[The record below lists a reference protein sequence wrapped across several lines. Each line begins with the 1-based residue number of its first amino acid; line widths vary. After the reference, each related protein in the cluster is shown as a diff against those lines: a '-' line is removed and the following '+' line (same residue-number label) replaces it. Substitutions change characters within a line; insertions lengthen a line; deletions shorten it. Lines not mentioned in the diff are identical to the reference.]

1 MNLFV
6 KDLPADTQILIAV
19 GSAVAGG
26 CQPCLKQL
34 VALARD
40 EALDDTQIRAA
51 VTIGQFVKD
60 QPGQE
65 MKKLAQSL
73 LGGDPAGKASQI
85 QCGCKVGQTVPTD
98 HHFGH

>member
-6 KDLPADTQILIAV
+6 KELPVDTQILIAV

-40 EALDDTQIRAA
+40 EALDDTKIRAA
-51 VTIGQFVKD
+51 VTIGQFIKD
-60 QPGQE
+60 KPGQE

-73 LGGDPAGKASQI
+73 LGGDPVGEASQV
-85 QCGCKVGQTVPTD
+85 QCGCNAAQTTEAC
-98 HHFGH
+98 G

>member
-6 KDLPADTQILIAV
+6 KDLPVDTQILIAV

-34 VALARD
+34 VELARD
-40 EALDDTQIRAA
+40 ESLDDTQIRAA

-60 QPGQE
+60 QPVKE
-65 MKKLAQSL
+65 MQKLAHTL
-73 LGGDPAGKASQI
+73 LGGDPTGQASQI
-85 QCGCKVGQTVPTD
+85 DCPCTSAQTTEACG
-98 HHFGH
+98 